1 MHAINSSFTR
11 INFQV
16 DEASKFLS
24 NPNVVK
30 HGVEQKTAFLRK
42 KGLTE
47 SEITAAYDIAKK
59 ILPPTQVS
67 HGTAQCTQLMQPFD
81 DKGHY

>member
-1 MHAINSSFTR
+1 M
-11 INFQV
+11 

-30 HGVEQKTAFLRK
+30 HGVEQKSAFLRK

-47 SEITAAYDIAKK
+47 SEITAAYGIARKNM
-59 ILPPTQVS
+59 PPIQVS
-67 HGTAQCTQLMQPFD
+67 HGMAQSTQIMQPID
-81 DKGHY
+81 DKKHY